1 MPYIAVIRYGSMRNI
16 GQFKCEIP
24 DLKRGQKCV
33 VRTERGTEIGEV
45 ITQPTEVI
53 GEVTGDGLGEVI
65 RRAGREDLRREREI
79 ESVEKA
85 KEFKFCEK
93 KIGELELPIKLVDV
107 EHLFGGERIV
117 FYFRAEQ
124 RVDFRQLVR
133 DLAQSYKT
141 RIEMRQIG
149 ARDEARL
156 LGYFEHCGL
165 PLCCRTFIKNLEP
178 VTMKMAK
185 SQKATLDPAK
195 ISGRCGR
202 LMCCLRFED
211 KIYEEM
217 KKELPA
223 KGTWVLTGKGDGIVT
238 DLDIIRQLIT
248 VEVAQDHFVTV
259 HISEIIKKG
268 PVASPE
274 DEGKNE

>member
-24 DLKRGQKCV
+24 DLKQGQRCIVK
-33 VRTERGTEIGEV
+33 TERGTEIGEV
-45 ITQPTEVI
+45 VTQPTEVT
-53 GEVTGDGLGEVI
+53 GEVTGGGLGEVV
-65 RRAGREDLRREREI
+65 RRAGREDLRGEREI
-79 ESVEKA
+79 EAVEKT
-85 KEFKFCEK
+85 KEFKFCER
-93 KIGELELPIKLVDV
+93 KIGELELPMKLVDV

-133 DLAQSYKT
+133 DLAQTYKT

-149 ARDEARL
+149 VRDEARL

-217 KKELPA
+217 KKELPE
-223 KGTWVLTGKGDGIVT
+223 KGTWVLTGKGDGIIT
-238 DLDIIRQLIT
+238 DLDIIRQLVT
-248 VEVAQDHFVTV
+248 VEVAKGRFATV

-268 PVASPE
+268 PATSLE
-274 DEGKNE
+274 HEGKDE

>member
-1 MPYIAVIRYGSMRNI
+1 MPYIVVIRYGAMRNI
-16 GQFKCEIP
+16 GQFKCEID
-24 DLKRGQKCV
+24 DLKQGQRCI
-33 VRTERGTEIGEV
+33 VRTERGTEIGEMV
-45 ITQPTEVI
+45 AQPAQI
-53 GEVTGDGLGEVI
+53 RGEASEDGLGQVM
-65 RRAGREDLRREREI
+65 RRANREDLQREHEI
-79 ESVEKA
+79 ETVEKP

-93 KIGELELPIKLVDV
+93 KVSELELPMKLIDV

-117 FYFRAEQ
+117 FYFRAEK

-133 DLAQSYKT
+133 DLAQNYKT

-149 ARDEARL
+149 VRDEARL
-156 LGYFEHCGL
+156 LGYFEHCGRT
-165 PLCCRTFIKNLEP
+165 LCCRTFIKNLEP

-238 DLDIIRQLIT
+238 DLDIIRQLVT
-248 VEVAQDHFVTV
+248 VELAREQFVTV
-259 HISEIIKKG
+259 HISEIIRKG
-268 PVASPE
+268 AAASFK
-274 DEGKNE
+274 DETKGE

>member
-1 MPYIAVIRYGSMRNI
+1 MG
-16 GQFKCEIP
+16 
-24 DLKRGQKCV
+24 DLKQGQRCI

-45 ITQPTEVI
+45 VAQPTEI
-53 GEVTGDGLGEVI
+53 KGAESEDGLGEVL
-65 RRAGREDLRREREI
+65 RQATREDLRREHQI
-79 ESVEKA
+79 ETVEKP
-85 KEFKFCEK
+85 KEFKLCEK
-93 KIGELELPIKLVDV
+93 KISELELPMKLIDV

-117 FYFRAEQ
+117 FYFRAEK

-133 DLAQSYKT
+133 DLAQNYKT

-149 ARDEARL
+149 VRDEARL
-156 LGYFEHCGL
+156 LGYFEHCGRT
-165 PLCCRTFIKNLEP
+165 LCCRTFITNLEP

-217 KKELPA
+217 KKELPT

-238 DLDIIRQLIT
+238 ELDIIRQLVT
-248 VEVAQDHFVTV
+248 VELAQDHFVTV
-259 HISEIIKKG
+259 HISEIIRKG
-268 PVASPE
+268 AAASPK
-274 DEGKNE
+274 DETKDE